1 MAYFMQNVPDL
12 RLSEVDEL
20 IRETAMDDSNG
31 QKILEYLR
39 RKRGGARAR
48 LYDGSDNSF
57 HFRLDHVQ
65 PVTVPQAGNSNRR
78 ELSTARSPE
87 AAAAAATAAAPAA
100 APASP
105 PASSSGAL
113 IQPLADLSVE
123 NRVSSFITPARLSV
137 ALSPVRT
144 GAGNARTTIVTS
156 PTRKSTVH
164 VSPYVSLKPATNLQ
178 KQLLLQQYKRS
189 NDMKFEALRHASHLA
204 SSTPIAGE
212 QANRKGQNLLNFRE
226 TISPILD
233 EQVPG
238 TPTHR
243 PARNSY
249 RGEQGAQVA
258 PATIQTPIPA
268 TQDVPD
274 GTGQQNGRENTPPRE
289 QNALVVIP
297 ETPSPVRRSP
307 RQPCTPLS
315 GLSLAYRE
323 HISAVP
329 LAKLLNAS
337 LDDRDSAS
345 TPSRRSILKNGL
357 GNHVSSPRNRVSFS
371 EKLTVVREIS
381 PRVSPEDSQI
391 TSDESDEE
399 QANQRVYRS
408 RTSDRG
414 VTLQRSRLTFD
425 FEQEPAPVSPTR
437 SSRRLESAPVS
448 PTRSSNRPELA
459 PNSPTRSSNRFESAP
474 VSPTRSSNRLESN
487 TPVSPTRSSNRSEP
501 APVSPTRSSN
511 RLETTIPVSPT
522 RSSNRHEQM
531 PVSPT
536 RSSNRQHVQQ
546 ATSPSKRKPSNGPEP
561 TQNQRQRSAGTE
573 TSAHKD
579 TENAQHSRRLFG
591 QGRSNAFDD
600 DGGECKEP
608 ASPSRSTANVARSL
622 TRPPSAADHS
632 ARPDRQL
639 PRSPA
644 NACNNRT
651 NRNTINMIMDEWDE
665 GATSPMEVDHEQ
677 GGAGEGE
684 TAHRTITDTLAI
696 TNVATP
702 RTVVMDILE
711 PPSAFCDDDT
721 ANESDSRMPTDQ
733 EEPNNRA
740 PSNSQASPDS
750 SDSDSSRKRKQDNLR
765 VLITAVPSPK
775 QSKLSLPQPVG
786 NTTLQVPQH
795 SERLLSVNSPHDHV
809 PLDMIQAV
817 DMIHSKVNSELVEPE
832 PGGGAATER
841 RTTICNPPKR
851 RATKSKVDADT
862 EIYFQTVENTCSQE
876 GPKAKQRKE
885 RRKLFV
891 QDPADRMPE
900 DEERQPI
907 PSPVPLPLTQE
918 LVDSQE
924 QRVQSKRKQQSVK
937 ELAVL
942 VKRLSDVTI
951 TRCTQSPDRS
961 APKVTATVRS
971 SPVASERDEEY
982 DSPVEL
988 PVREKQNE
996 ERSEK
1001 SDQTKEEKQASAKER
1016 KEEKCSPPQQV
1027 ERAASP
1033 KRKLKPSGPSKRKKK
1048 EKPPAG
1054 ASSPEPAAT
1063 EPVAGMAQKY
1073 LKDVSNEIRQ
1083 QIESEGPRRSHRSRR
1098 LADEV
1103 LRNNP
1108 DIARTDAPQYV
1119 MPNMKDML
1127 KYFKQFEQTSKK
1139 EGKKG
1144 KEKGGGSKKEAK
1156 RKHEPSNEKDGGFA
1170 TKSSEKTDKKA
1181 RGRARKVVNQ
1191 KEERFDSDGFR
1202 IPPAP
1207 VVASGSR
1214 QGRKTA
1220 SREEPSESYS
1230 LSASNQQEQGTSS
1243 DSGLSSAVMT
1253 NDDATNTAEANER
1266 SEVANPSKQSS
1277 SKADRTPSSAEPPNA
1292 TAASSSSSSASF
1304 SGADMLAEKRKV
1316 MDWMMVL
1323 MENRQNRAA
1332 GLPNVELQGFTHLS
1346 LEHLAFQRCKGIEYS
1361 FYVYSNKD
1369 NFGFLRVLPNV
1380 TKKTTFTKHC
1390 SLKFLILS
1398 GALKF
1403 IINGYEVNVVGG
1415 DFLMIPPSTTY
1426 SMVNG
1431 SETTLMFMIKAT
1443 LPESQAETDGQGKR

>member
-1 MAYFMQNVPDL
+1 MAYFMANVPDL
-12 RLSEVDEL
+12 RLSDVDEL

-65 PVTVPQAGNSNRR
+65 PVT
-78 ELSTARSPE
+78 
-87 AAAAAATAAAPAA
+87 
-100 APASP
+100 
-105 PASSSGAL
+105 
-113 IQPLADLSVE
+113 
-123 NRVSSFITPARLSV
+123 
-137 ALSPVRT
+137 
-144 GAGNARTTIVTS
+144 
-156 PTRKSTVH
+156 
-164 VSPYVSLKPATNLQ
+164 
-178 KQLLLQQYKRS
+178 QYKRS

-243 PARNSY
+243 SARNSY
-249 RGEQGAQVA
+249 REEQGVQVG
-258 PATIQTPIPA
+258 PATIQTPVPA

-289 QNALVVIP
+289 QNASVVIP
-297 ETPSPVRRSP
+297 ETPSP
-307 RQPCTPLS
+307 
-315 GLSLAYRE
+315 
-323 HISAVP
+323 
-329 LAKLLNAS
+329 
-337 LDDRDSAS
+337 
-345 TPSRRSILKNGL
+345 
-357 GNHVSSPRNRVSFS
+357 
-371 EKLTVVREIS
+371 
-381 PRVSPEDSQI
+381 
-391 TSDESDEE
+391 
-399 QANQRVYRS
+399 
-408 RTSDRG
+408 
-414 VTLQRSRLTFD
+414 
-425 FEQEPAPVSPTR
+425 
-437 SSRRLESAPVS
+437 
-448 PTRSSNRPELA
+448 
-459 PNSPTRSSNRFESAP
+459 
-474 VSPTRSSNRLESN
+474 
-487 TPVSPTRSSNRSEP
+487 
-501 APVSPTRSSN
+501 
-511 RLETTIPVSPT
+511 
-522 RSSNRHEQM
+522 
-531 PVSPT
+531 
-536 RSSNRQHVQQ
+536 
-546 ATSPSKRKPSNGPEP
+546 
-561 TQNQRQRSAGTE
+561 
-573 TSAHKD
+573 
-579 TENAQHSRRLFG
+579 
-591 QGRSNAFDD
+591 
-600 DGGECKEP
+600 
-608 ASPSRSTANVARSL
+608 
-622 TRPPSAADHS
+622 
-632 ARPDRQL
+632 L
-639 PRSPA
+639 PRSPSK
-644 NACNNRT
+644 ACNNRT
-651 NRNTINMIMDEWDE
+651 NRNTINMIMDDWDE

-677 GGAGEGE
+677 GEAGEGE
-684 TAHRTITDTLAI
+684 TAHRTITETLAI

-721 ANESDSRMPTDQ
+721 ANDSDSRLPTDR

-740 PSNSQASPDS
+740 SSNNQASPGS
-750 SDSDSSRKRKQDNLR
+750 NDSDSSRKRKQDNLR

-795 SERLLSVNSPHDHV
+795 SERLVSVNSPHDHV
-809 PLDMIQAV
+809 PLDMIQTV
-817 DMIHSKVNSELVEPE
+817 DMIHSKVNSELLEPK
-832 PGGGAATER
+832 PGGDAEMER
-841 RTTICNPPKR
+841 RITICNPPKR

-876 GPKAKQRKE
+876 GPKFKQRKE

-891 QDPADRMPE
+891 QESTDRLPE

-942 VKRLSDVTI
+942 VKRISDVTI

-961 APKVTATVRS
+961 APKVAATARS
-971 SPVASERDEEY
+971 SPVALERDEEY

-988 PVREKQNE
+988 AVREKQNE

-1001 SDQTKEEKQASAKER
+1001 SDRTKEEKQASAKER
-1016 KEEKCSPPQQV
+1016 KEEKCSPPPQV

-1033 KRKLKPSGPSKRKKK
+1033 ESKLKPSGPSKRKKK

-1063 EPVAGMAQKY
+1063 EPVSGMAQKY

-1127 KYFKQFEQTSKK
+1127 KYFQKFERTSKK
-1139 EGKKG
+1139 EGRKG
-1144 KEKGGGSKKEAK
+1144 KEKGSGSKKEAK
-1156 RKHEPSNEKDGGFA
+1156 RKHEPSNEKDGGIA

-1181 RGRARKVVNQ
+1181 RGRTRKVVNQ

-1207 VVASGSR
+1207 VVVSGSME
-1214 QGRKTA
+1214 GGKTA
-1220 SREEPSESYS
+1220 GREEPSESYS

-1243 DSGLSSAVMT
+1243 DSGLSSAVMM
-1253 NDDATNTAEANER
+1253 NDDATNTAEANGR
-1266 SEVANPSKQSS
+1266 SEVSNPSKQSS
-1277 SKADRTPSSAEPPNA
+1277 SKADRTPSSAAPPNA
-1292 TAASSSSSSASF
+1292 TAASPSSSSSASF

>member
-1 MAYFMQNVPDL
+1 MAYFMANVPDL
-12 RLSEVDEL
+12 RLSDVDEL
-20 IRETAMDDSNG
+20 LRETAMDDSNG

-87 AAAAAATAAAPAA
+87 AAAATAAAAPAA
-100 APASP
+100 APTSP

-144 GAGNARTTIVTS
+144 GAENARSTNVTS

-164 VSPYVSLKPATNLQ
+164 
-178 KQLLLQQYKRS
+178 QYKRS

-212 QANRKGQNLLNFRE
+212 HANRKGQNLLNFRE

-249 RGEQGAQVA
+249 RGEQGAQVG
-258 PATIQTPIPA
+258 PATIQTPVPA

-274 GTGQQNGRENTPPRE
+274 GTEQQNGRENTPPRE
-289 QNALVVIP
+289 QNASVVIP
-297 ETPSPVRRSP
+297 ETPSP
-307 RQPCTPLS
+307 
-315 GLSLAYRE
+315 
-323 HISAVP
+323 
-329 LAKLLNAS
+329 
-337 LDDRDSAS
+337 
-345 TPSRRSILKNGL
+345 
-357 GNHVSSPRNRVSFS
+357 
-371 EKLTVVREIS
+371 
-381 PRVSPEDSQI
+381 
-391 TSDESDEE
+391 
-399 QANQRVYRS
+399 
-408 RTSDRG
+408 
-414 VTLQRSRLTFD
+414 
-425 FEQEPAPVSPTR
+425 
-437 SSRRLESAPVS
+437 
-448 PTRSSNRPELA
+448 
-459 PNSPTRSSNRFESAP
+459 
-474 VSPTRSSNRLESN
+474 
-487 TPVSPTRSSNRSEP
+487 
-501 APVSPTRSSN
+501 
-511 RLETTIPVSPT
+511 
-522 RSSNRHEQM
+522 
-531 PVSPT
+531 
-536 RSSNRQHVQQ
+536 
-546 ATSPSKRKPSNGPEP
+546 
-561 TQNQRQRSAGTE
+561 
-573 TSAHKD
+573 
-579 TENAQHSRRLFG
+579 
-591 QGRSNAFDD
+591 GRSNAFDD
-600 DGGECKEP
+600 DGGGSKDP
-608 ASPSRSTANVARSL
+608 ASPSRSTENVARSP
-622 TRPPSAADHS
+622 TRPPSAGDHP

-639 PRSPA
+639 PRSSA
-644 NACNNRT
+644 KACNNRT
-651 NRNTINMIMDEWDE
+651 NRNTINMIMDDWDE
-665 GATSPMEVDHEQ
+665 RATSPMEVDQEQ
-677 GGAGEGE
+677 GEAGEGE
-684 TAHRTITDTLAI
+684 TANRTITETLAI
-696 TNVATP
+696 TNVVTP

-721 ANESDSRMPTDQ
+721 ANDSDSRLPTDQ
-733 EEPNNRA
+733 EEPNN
-740 PSNSQASPDS
+740 QASPGS
-750 SDSDSSRKRKQDNLR
+750 SDSDSSRKRKQENLR

-786 NTTLQVPQH
+786 NTTLPVPQH
-795 SERLLSVNSPHDHV
+795 SERLVSVNSPHDHV
-809 PLDMIQAV
+809 PLDMIQTV
-817 DMIHSKVNSELVEPE
+817 DMIHSKVNSELLEPK
-832 PGGGAATER
+832 PGGDAGMER
-841 RTTICNPPKR
+841 RITICNPPKR

-891 QDPADRMPE
+891 QEPADRMPE

-924 QRVQSKRKQQSVK
+924 QRVQSKQKQQSVK

-951 TRCTQSPDRS
+951 TRCIQSPDRS
-961 APKVTATVRS
+961 VPKVAATARS
-971 SPVASERDEEY
+971 SPVALEMDEEY

-988 PVREKQNE
+988 AVREKQNE

-1001 SDQTKEEKQASAKER
+1001 SDRTKEEKR

-1063 EPVAGMAQKY
+1063 KP
-1073 LKDVSNEIRQ
+1073 
-1083 QIESEGPRRSHRSRR
+1083 
-1098 LADEV
+1098 
-1103 LRNNP
+1103 
-1108 DIARTDAPQYV
+1108 
-1119 MPNMKDML
+1119 
-1127 KYFKQFEQTSKK
+1127 
-1139 EGKKG
+1139 
-1144 KEKGGGSKKEAK
+1144 
-1156 RKHEPSNEKDGGFA
+1156 
-1170 TKSSEKTDKKA
+1170 
-1181 RGRARKVVNQ
+1181 
-1191 KEERFDSDGFR
+1191 
-1202 IPPAP
+1202 
-1207 VVASGSR
+1207 
-1214 QGRKTA
+1214 
-1220 SREEPSESYS
+1220 
-1230 LSASNQQEQGTSS
+1230 
-1243 DSGLSSAVMT
+1243 

-1266 SEVANPSKQSS
+1266 SEVSNPSKQSS
-1277 SKADRTPSSAEPPNA
+1277 SKADRTASAAAPPNT
-1292 TAASSSSSSASF
+1292 TAASSSSSSPSASF
-1304 SGADMLAEKRKV
+1304 SGADMLAEKRKA

-1415 DFLMIPPSTTY
+1415 DFLMIPPTSPTRVVH
-1426 SMVNG
+1426 SIHP
-1431 SETTLMFMIKAT
+1431 L
-1443 LPESQAETDGQGKR
+1443 

>member
-1 MAYFMQNVPDL
+1 MAYFMANVPDL
-12 RLSEVDEL
+12 RLSDVDEL
-20 IRETAMDDSNG
+20 LRETAMDDSNG

-78 ELSTARSPE
+78 ELPTARSPE
-87 AAAAAATAAAPAA
+87 AAAATAAAAPAA

-144 GAGNARTTIVTS
+144 GAENARSTNVTS

-212 QANRKGQNLLNFRE
+212 HANRKGQNLLNFRE

-249 RGEQGAQVA
+249 RGEQGAQVG
-258 PATIQTPIPA
+258 PATIQTPVPA

-289 QNALVVIP
+289 QNASVVIP

-323 HISAVP
+323 HIRAVP
-329 LAKLLNAS
+329 LVKLLNAS
-337 LDDRDSAS
+337 LDDRDSAL

-357 GNHVSSPRNRVSFS
+357 GNHVPSPRNRVSFS

-381 PRVSPEDSQI
+381 PRVSPDDAQI

-399 QANQRVYRS
+399 QANQGVYRS

-437 SSRRLESAPVS
+437 SSKRLETAPVS

-459 PNSPTRSSNRFESAP
+459 PNSPTRSSNRFEPAP

-487 TPVSPTRSSNRSEP
+487 TPVSPTRSSNRPEPAPVSPTRSTNRPEP

-511 RLETTIPVSPT
+511 RP
-522 RSSNRHEQM
+522 EQM

-536 RSSNRQHVQQ
+536 RSPNRQQMQQ
-546 ATSPSKRKPSNGPEP
+546 ATSPNKRKPSNGPEP
-561 TQNQRQRSAGTE
+561 AQNQRQRSAVIE
-573 TSAHKD
+573 TSAHRD

-600 DGGECKEP
+600 DGGGSKDP
-608 ASPSRSTANVARSL
+608 ASPSRSTENVARSP
-622 TRPPSAADHS
+622 TRPPSAGDHP

-639 PRSPA
+639 SRSSA
-644 NACNNRT
+644 KACNNRT
-651 NRNTINMIMDEWDE
+651 NRNTINMIMDDWDE

-677 GGAGEGE
+677 GEAGEGE
-684 TAHRTITDTLAI
+684 TAHRTITETLAI

-721 ANESDSRMPTDQ
+721 ANDSDSRLPTDQ

-740 PSNSQASPDS
+740 PSNNQASPGS

-786 NTTLQVPQH
+786 NTTLPVPQH
-795 SERLLSVNSPHDHV
+795 SERLVSVNSPHDHV
-809 PLDMIQAV
+809 PLDMIQTV
-817 DMIHSKVNSELVEPE
+817 DMIHSKVNSELLEPK
-832 PGGGAATER
+832 PGGDAGMER
-841 RTTICNPPKR
+841 RITICNPPKR

-891 QDPADRMPE
+891 QEPADRMPE

-924 QRVQSKRKQQSVK
+924 QRVQSKQKQQSVK

-951 TRCTQSPDRS
+951 TRCIQSPDRS
-961 APKVTATVRS
+961 APKVAATARS
-971 SPVASERDEEY
+971 SPVALERDEEY

-988 PVREKQNE
+988 AVREKQNE

-1001 SDQTKEEKQASAKER
+1001 SDRTKEEKR

-1048 EKPPAG
+1048 EKPPAE

-1063 EPVAGMAQKY
+1063 EPMSGMAQKY

-1083 QIESEGPRRSHRSRR
+1083 QIESEGPRRSHRNRR

-1127 KYFKQFEQTSKK
+1127 KYFQKFERTSKK

-1144 KEKGGGSKKEAK
+1144 KEKGSGSKKEAK
-1156 RKHEPSNEKDGGFA
+1156 RKHEPLNEKDGGIA

-1181 RGRARKVVNQ
+1181 RGRSRKVVNQ

-1207 VVASGSR
+1207 VVASGAR
-1214 QGRKTA
+1214 EGGKTA

-1253 NDDATNTAEANER
+1253 NDDATNTVEANER
-1266 SEVANPSKQSS
+1266 SEVSNPSKQSS
-1277 SKADRTPSSAEPPNA
+1277 SKADRTASAAAPPNT
-1292 TAASSSSSSASF
+1292 TAASSSSSSPSASF
-1304 SGADMLAEKRKV
+1304 SGADMLAEKRKM

-1403 IINGYEVNVVGG
+1403 IVNGYEVNVVGG